1 MEKQCRDLI
10 SMVIVLLLSIAPRM
24 NASSGAGPS
33 GRLGIET
40 PQVRPGVTANRD
52 LKMDLKLISLDLLV
66 LNPGDSIYQANRP
79 LTMDSWVR
87 LFVRYKNAGILPIDL
102 NGVKWGVVE
111 GPILDSRDFS
121 VPKTLKSG
129 EEDSD
134 VLDYFGPGTLEPKA
148 YLIKVGLDCT
158 GKLAETD
165 KSNNSLVRSFEVK
178 PSTLYSGLPDMR
190 IQQVQANVLSS
201 CGKTRS
207 YQIIAT
213 AVNAGT
219 APAAMDANN
228 VIHVDPPLKTN
239 FQTGTHTVKP
249 KEVITVKYEADLEAG
264 STHQFTFMAD
274 QLQQLKESNETNN
287 SYVLTLKVPPVE
299 ANEKGDLTVSAAF
312 LEFVQSNQTYWLVVR
327 IKNLGPNPVTLCKDM
342 VVWETSRHPPD
353 FSMIGVMSDS
363 RTLKPGEVCE
373 PSTSAFYQMPKGT
386 YTFII
391 QVDPRNLLEET
402 NKSNNIY
409 ILTARVP
416 EDLRKR

>member
-1 MEKQCRDLI
+1 M
-10 SMVIVLLLSIAPRM
+10 P
-24 NASSGAGPS
+24 ASSPVPSARSVAACKVAFGVGTIAVPMNSCALSNPFALVMWAMKISRIASWAG
-33 GRLGIET
+33 
-40 PQVRPGVTANRD
+40 
-52 LKMDLKLISLDLLV
+52 
-66 LNPGDSIYQANRP
+66 
-79 LTMDSWVR
+79 
-87 LFVRYKNAGILPIDL
+87 
-102 NGVKWGVVE
+102 
-111 GPILDSRDFS
+111 
-121 VPKTLKSG
+121 
-129 EEDSD
+129 
-134 VLDYFGPGTLEPKA
+134 
-148 YLIKVGLDCT
+148 
-158 GKLAETD
+158 
-165 KSNNSLVRSFEVK
+165 
-178 PSTLYSGLPDMR
+178 STSS
-190 IQQVQANVLSS
+190 LSS

-249 KEVITVKYEADLEAG
+249 KEVITVKFEADLEAG